1 MKKKILPDQT
11 PSTADQSTKD
21 GVASLAKKAFN
32 RRSFMRNSVL
42 AGAVMT
48 GASVLDAVPSA
59 LAEPGNGHLT
69 RGDAAILS
77 FLAAAEIIESDLWL
91 QYAELGGVQMFNN
104 HLDDE
109 LFKIASQQIQG
120 YPSTNPGNIGNAAYT
135 SALIPLD
142 TDMPQYIHDN
152 TEDEFS
158 HQFFINAYLM
168 SKGHPPV
175 SLEQFRII
183 EGSKATG
190 AVQGVKRLTNL
201 TQLKVDTTWWTRY
214 RSRTGNPDLGD
225 SFPNAVPSLATNP
238 FPAIPRTDADTDTST
253 QAGANF
259 LQAIA
264 NTAGF
269 HFAFIEQGGSSLYP
283 SLAQRVSNVE
293 VLRILL
299 SIGPTET
306 SHFQTWHDKA
316 GNAPAISATDPVT
329 GVSVSFPDLTAPTLD
344 TEGLTDDQVED
355 LQSNLIMPE
364 PTFFLSKTKFP
375 PISIIRP
382 TETRNVAQGA
392 ILGLIQDGLFNG
404 QSQDFLNHVMGL
416 AKAADDARRGTF

>member
-1 MKKKILPDQT
+1 
-11 PSTADQSTKD
+11 
-21 GVASLAKKAFN
+21 
-32 RRSFMRNSVL
+32 
-42 AGAVMT
+42 MT
-48 GASVLDAVPSA
+48 GASILDAVPSA
-59 LAEPGNGHLT
+59 LAEPGKGHLT

-91 QYAELGGVQMFNN
+91 QYAELGGIQTFNN

-109 LFKIASQQIQG
+109 LFQLASKQIQG

-135 SALIPLD
+135 NALLPLD
-142 TDMPQYIHDN
+142 GDMPQYIHDN

-168 SKGHPPV
+168 SKGHDPV
-175 SLEQFRII
+175 SLEKFRILN
-183 EGSKATG
+183 GSKATG

-201 TQLKVDTTWWTRY
+201 TQLSVDTSWWVRY

-225 SFPNAVPSLATNP
+225 TFPDAVPTLNMGQHT
-238 FPAIPRTDADTDTST
+238 AIPRTDADTDTST
-253 QAGANF
+253 PEGANF

-283 SLAQRVSNVE
+283 SLAQRVTDVE

-316 GNAPAISATDPVT
+316 GNAVPSTANIIDPVT
-329 GVSVSFPDLTAPTLD
+329 KVPVFFPDLTAPTLD
-344 TEGLTDDQVED
+344 TKGLTDDQVED
-355 LQSNLIMPE
+355 VQSNLIMPE
-364 PTFFLSKTKFP
+364 PTFFLSKTQFP

-382 TETRNVAQGA
+382 TATRNVAQNA
-392 ILGLIQDGLFNG
+392 VLGLMKDGLFMG
-404 QSQDFLNHVMGL
+404 QSQGFLNFVMGL
-416 AKAADDARRGTF
+416 AKAADDARRGVS